1 MYQNIKNYM
10 ENMTFLQIPQDLLEP
25 RYKGL
30 KPIDL
35 MIYATLLNRTRLS
48 IANEWID
55 DKGYYVKYEQVE
67 LAKYLRVSRN
77 TLKAGLKRLVKF
89 DLLEVVTK
97 GSNKCDSLYLK
108 PCSKTEHSEE
118 LNEVEVNAP
127 CSKTEQQNMKP
138 CSEIE
143 HRPCS
148 KTEHDKEISFLEKK
162 TLLKNNRYKP
172 LIECIENTFN
182 VVLNNK
188 DCKDIRFDNITI
200 SLVLKIAKNN
210 HIHNKIGYLIACAR
224 NNGQEVDVNPY
235 SRTTTIKRQEQVPS
249 WLNQQ
254 STTQKPKQYDA
265 TDLQKIERMKELQNQ
280 LLYGFTC

>member
-1 MYQNIKNYM
+1 ML
-10 ENMTFLQIPQDLLEP
+10 EN
-25 RYKGL
+25 
-30 KPIDL
+30 
-35 MIYATLLNRTRLS
+35 
-48 IANEWID
+48 
-55 DKGYYVKYEQVE
+55 
-67 LAKYLRVSRN
+67 
-77 TLKAGLKRLVKF
+77 
-89 DLLEVVTK
+89 
-97 GSNKCDSLYLK
+97 
-108 PCSKTEHSEE
+108 SEE

>member
-1 MYQNIKNYM
+1 
-10 ENMTFLQIPQDLLEP
+10 MTFLQIPQDLLEP

-89 DLLEVVTK
+89 DLLEVVVQ

-182 VVLNNK
+182 IVLNNK

-200 SLVLKIAKNN
+200 SLVLKIARNN
-210 HIHNKIGYLIACAR
+210 NIDNKIGYLIACAR

-235 SRTTTIKRQEQVPS
+235 SRTTNIKRQEQVPS
-249 WLNQQ
+249 WLNQP
-254 STTQKPKQYDA
+254 TTQKPKQYDA